1 MLQLHNTCR
10 YAQSQME
17 TKKLQAVKG
26 ELAKLDS
33 LLNRDVA
40 ILRAKIED
48 ADRQYTATRKRY
60 DAAETEFVAA
70 KLALQKASE
79 AKELLSEHLCA
90 IIQQNELRKSE
101 KLAELL
107 KTLELESQSEENATT
122 KDLSGL
128 FQRTPTP
135 GINIWPRE
143 RLCSNET
150 HSNKSDARTI
160 TGDDVAVSD
169 DGSEEKKVGS
179 QEPAG
184 PPDSCPT
191 RDESTPKTAENSG
204 HDNNMPLILF

>member
-1 MLQLHNTCR
+1 
-10 YAQSQME
+10 ME
-17 TKKLQAVKG
+17 TMKLQAVKG
-26 ELAKLDS
+26 ELEKLDS

-60 DAAETEFVAA
+60 DTAETEFIAA
-70 KLALQKASE
+70 KLALHKASE

-150 HSNKSDARTI
+150 HSNKNDARTI
-160 TGDDVAVSD
+160 SGDDVAVSGDVAVSD

>member
-1 MLQLHNTCR
+1 
-10 YAQSQME
+10 ME
-17 TKKLQAVKG
+17 TKKLLAVKG

-40 ILRAKIED
+40 ILRAKIEE

-70 KLALQKASE
+70 KLALHKASE

-107 KTLELESQSEENATT
+107 KTLELESQSEEENATT
-122 KDLSGL
+122 KNLSGL
-128 FQRTPTP
+128 FQKTPTP

-150 HSNKSDARTI
+150 QSNKNDTRTI
-160 TGDDVAVSD
+160 SGDDVAVRD
-169 DGSEEKKVGS
+169 DGSGEERVGS
-179 QEPAG
+179 QKPAD

-191 RDESTPKTAENSG
+191 RDESTPKTTENSG

>member
-1 MLQLHNTCR
+1 
-10 YAQSQME
+10 ME
-17 TKKLQAVKG
+17 TMKLQAVKG

-40 ILRAKIED
+40 ILRAKIEE

-60 DAAETEFVAA
+60 DTAETAFIAA
-70 KLALQKASE
+70 KLALHKASE

-128 FQRTPTP
+128 FQKTPTP

-150 HSNKSDARTI
+150 HSNKNDARTI
-160 TGDDVAVSD
+160 SGDDVAVRGAVAVSD